1 MGMIIEPASKE
12 RTEQGEQFIERLLK
26 ILQNNDKVTVN
37 IMYCQTCVI
46 DSLASIDSGTSYNV
60 NLGKDGYTVLNEM
73 VYNSHQQKGIMDLYE
88 ILLQRLVFLTNEYL
102 QLKERVRKLENEA
115 RMKSSTTPRIIKM
128 RIDKAK

>member
-46 DSLASIDSGTSYNV
+46 DSLASIDSGTSYNAGERG
-60 NLGKDGYTVLNEM
+60 NNEELNDSKDNKNE
-73 VYNSHQQKGIMDLYE
+73 N
-88 ILLQRLVFLTNEYL
+88 R
-102 QLKERVRKLENEA
+102 
-115 RMKSSTTPRIIKM
+115 
-128 RIDKAK
+128 

>member
-12 RTEQGEQFIERLLK
+12 RTEQGEQFIERLLLK

-73 VYNSHQQKGIMDLYE
+73 VYNSHQ
-88 ILLQRLVFLTNEYL
+88 
-102 QLKERVRKLENEA
+102 
-115 RMKSSTTPRIIKM
+115 
-128 RIDKAK
+128 

>member
-12 RTEQGEQFIERLLK
+12 RIEEGEQFIERLLK

-46 DSLASIDSGTSYNV
+46 DRLVTVESGTSYNV

-73 VYNSHQQKGIMDLYE
+73 IYNSHQ
-88 ILLQRLVFLTNEYL
+88 
-102 QLKERVRKLENEA
+102 
-115 RMKSSTTPRIIKM
+115 
-128 RIDKAK
+128 

>member
-37 IMYCQTCVI
+37 IMYCQTYVI

-73 VYNSHQQKGIMDLYE
+73 VYNSHQ
-88 ILLQRLVFLTNEYL
+88 
-102 QLKERVRKLENEA
+102 
-115 RMKSSTTPRIIKM
+115 
-128 RIDKAK
+128 